1 MSVAKPFWL
10 SPRGIRVV
18 GDWSQMLK
26 KAICLGFV
34 KNAEMMVAIVT
45 KGMNMHRTFSVR
57 WTGRDGQLA
66 QEQREHCIAM
76 IDSNGARRGNRG
88 IVSDPTRHLRRAA
101 SGMVPFTF
109 HVLASIMVGC
119 TRMAWTV

>member
-57 WTGRDGQLA
+57 WTGRDGHGSLHISRAGFNHGWLYPYGLDCLILIKTHQK
-66 QEQREHCIAM
+66 
-76 IDSNGARRGNRG
+76 SNLIHSSPMG
-88 IVSDPTRHLRRAA
+88 SY
-101 SGMVPFTF
+101 
-109 HVLASIMVGC
+109 
-119 TRMAWTV
+119 

>member
-1 MSVAKPFWL
+1 
-10 SPRGIRVV
+10 
-18 GDWSQMLK
+18 MLK

-34 KNAEMMVAIVT
+34 KIAEMIIAIVT
-45 KGMNMHRTFSVR
+45 KGMNMHRNFSVR
-57 WTGRDGQLA
+57 WRVRGGQLA

-76 IDSNGARRGNRG
+76 IDSNGSERGNRG
-88 IVSDPTRHLRRAA
+88 IIPTPTRHLRRAA

-119 TRMAWTV
+119 ICMVWTVYYLSKHSKSRT